1 LNVQGFMKA
10 FIGEV
15 FRVATGILGDSS
27 YGLIVSL
34 SKDDVGHL
42 IVGSLALN
50 PYVRVTGGSKVYAIC
65 QVAGIR
71 LGDFIIG
78 ALVDP
83 VGNLIL
89 ASSRVDA
96 SFRWSIES
104 PAPGIISRQSVFE
117 PLATGI
123 LSIDSMIPI
132 GRGQRELIVGDRQT
146 GKTSIGVD
154 TILNQRGS
162 GILAVY
168 VPIGQKASSILEVY
182 TSLIQRDSI
191 YYLSL
196 VVSAASVSAVCQYL
210 SAYTGCA
217 LAEYF
222 MIVKEVPSFLMLDDL
237 SRHAV
242 SYREIYLL
250 LKRPPGREAYPGE
263 IFFVH
268 SRLLERSAKLNS
280 HLGGGSVTSFPVV
293 ETLAGDVSAYIT
305 TNVIS
310 ITDGQVFL
318 SIDLFLSGIKP
329 ACDVGLSVSRVGSAA
344 QWDGMRLVSGSYK
357 LELAQY
363 IELQAFSQ
371 FASDLGEDTK
381 ARLLRGGQLVEM
393 LKQVTGSPLN
403 LSLEVSLLSLANQE
417 VIKSLTLP
425 EVTRFVSSYITIPRW
440 VFLFVSVRL
449 VSLSILSAG

>member
-1 LNVQGFMKA
+1 
-10 FIGEV
+10 
-15 FRVATGILGDSS
+15 
-27 YGLIVSL
+27 
-34 SKDDVGHL
+34 
-42 IVGSLALN
+42 
-50 PYVRVTGGSKVYAIC
+50 
-65 QVAGIR
+65 
-71 LGDFIIG
+71 
-78 ALVDP
+78 
-83 VGNLIL
+83 
-89 ASSRVDA
+89 
-96 SFRWSIES
+96 
-104 PAPGIISRQSVFE
+104 
-117 PLATGI
+117 
-123 LSIDSMIPI
+123 MIPI

-182 TSLIQRDSI
+182 TSLTQRDSI

-381 ARLLRGGQLVEM
+381 VRLLRGGQLVEM

-417 VIKSLTLP
+417 VIKKPHPS
-425 EVTRFVSSYITIPRW
+425 
-440 VFLFVSVRL
+440 
-449 VSLSILSAG
+449 

>member
-1 LNVQGFMKA
+1 MNTQGFIKA

-15 FRVATGILGDSS
+15 FHIATGTLGNSS

-34 SKDDVGHL
+34 PKNNVGHL

-50 PYVRVTGGSKVYAIC
+50 PYVRVTGGSKAYAIC

-83 VGNLIL
+83 TGNLIL

-182 TSLIQRDSI
+182 TSLTQRDSI

-263 IFFVH
+263 IFC
-268 SRLLERSAKLNS
+268 
-280 HLGGGSVTSFPVV
+280 
-293 ETLAGDVSAYIT
+293 TL
-305 TNVIS
+305 
-310 ITDGQVFL
+310 
-318 SIDLFLSGIKP
+318 
-329 ACDVGLSVSRVGSAA
+329 
-344 QWDGMRLVSGSYK
+344 
-357 LELAQY
+357 
-363 IELQAFSQ
+363 
-371 FASDLGEDTK
+371 
-381 ARLLRGGQLVEM
+381 
-393 LKQVTGSPLN
+393 
-403 LSLEVSLLSLANQE
+403 
-417 VIKSLTLP
+417 
-425 EVTRFVSSYITIPRW
+425 
-440 VFLFVSVRL
+440 
-449 VSLSILSAG
+449 